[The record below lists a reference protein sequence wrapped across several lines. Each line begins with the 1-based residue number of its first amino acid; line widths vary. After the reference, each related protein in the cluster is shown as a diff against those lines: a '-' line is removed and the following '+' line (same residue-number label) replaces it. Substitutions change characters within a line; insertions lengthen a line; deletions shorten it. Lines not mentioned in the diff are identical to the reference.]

1 MIKKLQQKLST
12 LLILLLTIIWI
23 GILLL
28 FLNSTYQSNLKDV
41 KEDVRITIRD
51 TKWKKFIRTQG
62 ASADLDDIEYCVFEL
77 KKNQEPKI
85 LFQTFKD
92 KTNDDLI
99 TYGQKYSKTWKRTNR
114 TYRYTYIYKFM
125 KKKNKR
131 YLVLIDSRLALQDTL
146 PTIIVCIILLFGGL
160 ILFTFSSRTISRWL
174 TQPIED
180 MISSEK
186 KFISNA
192 SHELK
197 TPLAVIRANT
207 QLLQKEISGDNKHLE
222 YIHQETERM
231 IVLVNKMLTLVR
243 LDTAQNQALPKRFRV
258 DEALYDII
266 YPMESVAYEKKI
278 RMTAEIQEEMYIDG
292 IEDQIQNLLS
302 ILLNNAISY
311 TPEYGEIVIRAY
323 IQAKKFYLKVANSG
337 DPIPEEIRD
346 RLFERFFRADEAR
359 EDNGHYGL
367 GLSIARSIVANHGG
381 RIRVDYEDH
390 KNVFFV
396 VLNAHSPVQH

>member
-1 MIKKLQQKLST
+1 MIKKLQKKLTT

-28 FLNSTYQSNLKDV
+28 FLNSTYKNNLKDV
-41 KEDVRITIRD
+41 KEDVRSALREI
-51 TKWKKFIRTQG
+51 KWKNFIRTQG
-62 ASADLDDIEYCVFEL
+62 TALDLEDIGYCVFQIDDY
-77 KKNQEPKI
+77 KQPHI
-85 LFQTFKD
+85 LFQTFTN
-92 KTNDDLI
+92 KTDEELLR
-99 TYGQKYSKTWKRTNR
+99 YAKKYSLTWKKTHQ
-114 TYRYTYIYKFM
+114 TYKYIYIYKLR
-125 KKKNKR
+125 KKQ
-131 YLVLIDSRLALQDTL
+131 LMLISSAPALQA
-146 PTIIVCIILLFGGL
+146 TIPAIVLCIFLLFGGL
-160 ILFTFSSRTISRWL
+160 ILFTFSSRIISRWL

-207 QLLQKEISGDNKHLE
+207 QLLQKEISADNKHLE

-243 LDTAQNQALPKRFRV
+243 LDTAQNQAQPKRFRV

-278 RMTAEIQEEMYIDG
+278 RMTVDIQKEMYIDG

-323 IQAKKFYLKVANSG
+323 IQAKKFYLKVSNSG

-359 EDNGHYGL
+359 KDNGHYGL
-367 GLSIARSIVANHGG
+367 GLSIASSIAANHGG

-390 KNVFFV
+390 KNVFSV
-396 VLNAHSPVQH
+396 VLNAHSPAQH

>member
-1 MIKKLQQKLST
+1 MIKKLQKKLTT
-12 LLILLLTIIWI
+12 LLITIIWI

-28 FLNSTYQSNLKDV
+28 FLNSTYKNNLKDE
-41 KEDVRITIRD
+41 KEDVRSALREI
-51 TKWKKFIRTQG
+51 KWKNFIRTQG
-62 ASADLDDIEYCVFEL
+62 TALDLEDIGYCVFQIDDY
-77 KKNQEPKI
+77 KQPHI
-85 LFQTFKD
+85 LFQTFTN
-92 KTNDDLI
+92 KTDEELLR
-99 TYGQKYSKTWKRTNR
+99 YAKKYSLTWKKTHQ
-114 TYRYTYIYKFM
+114 TYKYIYIYKLR
-125 KKKNKR
+125 KKQ
-131 YLVLIDSRLALQDTL
+131 LMLISSAPALQA
-146 PTIIVCIILLFGGL
+146 TIPAIVLCIFLLFGGL
-160 ILFTFSSRTISRWL
+160 ILFTFSSRIISRWL

-207 QLLQKEISGDNKHLE
+207 QLLQKEISADNKHLE

-243 LDTAQNQALPKRFRV
+243 LDTAQNQAQPKRFRV

-278 RMTAEIQEEMYIDG
+278 RMTVDIQEEMYIDG

-323 IQAKKFYLKVANSG
+323 IQAKKFYLKVSNSG

-367 GLSIARSIVANHGG
+367 GLSIASSIAANHGG

-390 KNVFFV
+390 KNVFSV
-396 VLNAHSPVQH
+396 VLNAHSPAQH

>member
-1 MIKKLQQKLST
+1 MIKKLQKKLTT
-12 LLILLLTIIWI
+12 LLIFLLTIIWI

-28 FLNSTYQSNLKDV
+28 FLNSTYKNNLKDV
-41 KEDVRITIRD
+41 KEDVRSALREI
-51 TKWKKFIRTQG
+51 KWKNFIRTQG
-62 ASADLDDIEYCVFEL
+62 TALDLEDIVYCVFQIDDY
-77 KKNQEPKI
+77 KQPHI
-85 LFQTFKD
+85 LFQTFTN
-92 KTNDDLI
+92 KTDEELLR
-99 TYGQKYSKTWKRTNR
+99 YAKKYSLTWKKTHQ
-114 TYRYTYIYKFM
+114 TYKYIYIYKLR
-125 KKKNKR
+125 KKQ
-131 YLVLIDSRLALQDTL
+131 LMLISSAPALQA
-146 PTIIVCIILLFGGL
+146 TIPAIVLCIFLLFGGL
-160 ILFTFSSRTISRWL
+160 ILFTFSSRIISRWL

-180 MISSEK
+180 IISSEK

-207 QLLQKEISGDNKHLE
+207 QLLQKEISADNKHLE

-243 LDTAQNQALPKRFRV
+243 LDTAQNQAQPKRFRV

-278 RMTAEIQEEMYIDG
+278 RMTVDIQKEMYIDG

-323 IQAKKFYLKVANSG
+323 IQAKKFYLKVSNSG

-359 EDNGHYGL
+359 KDNGHYGL
-367 GLSIARSIVANHGG
+367 GLSIASSIAANHGG

-390 KNVFFV
+390 KNVFSV
-396 VLNAHSPVQH
+396 VLNAHSPAQH

>member
-1 MIKKLQQKLST
+1 MIKKLQKKLTT
-12 LLILLLTIIWI
+12 LLIFLLTIIWI

-28 FLNSTYQSNLKDV
+28 FLNSTYKNNLKDV
-41 KEDVRITIRD
+41 KEDVRSALREI
-51 TKWKKFIRTQG
+51 KWKNFIRTQG
-62 ASADLDDIEYCVFEL
+62 TALDLEDIGYCVFQIDDY
-77 KKNQEPKI
+77 KQPHI
-85 LFQTFKD
+85 LFQTFTN
-92 KTNDDLI
+92 KTDEELLR
-99 TYGQKYSKTWKRTNR
+99 YAKKYSLTWKKTHQ
-114 TYRYTYIYKFM
+114 TYKYIYIYKLR
-125 KKKNKR
+125 KKQ
-131 YLVLIDSRLALQDTL
+131 LMLISSAPALQA
-146 PTIIVCIILLFGGL
+146 TIPAIVLCIFLLFGGL
-160 ILFTFSSRTISRWL
+160 ILFTFSSRIISRWL

-207 QLLQKEISGDNKHLE
+207 QLLQKEISADNKHLE

-243 LDTAQNQALPKRFRV
+243 LDTAQNQARPKRFRV

-278 RMTAEIQEEMYIDG
+278 HMTADIQEEMYIDG

-323 IQAKKFYLKVANSG
+323 IQAKKFYLKVSNSG

-367 GLSIARSIVANHGG
+367 GLSIASSIAANHGG
-381 RIRVDYEDH
+381 RIRVDYEDY
-390 KNVFFV
+390 KNVFSF
-396 VLNAHSPVQH
+396 VLNAHSLAQH

>member
-1 MIKKLQQKLST
+1 MI
-12 LLILLLTIIWI
+12 LI
-23 GILLL
+23 
-28 FLNSTYQSNLKDV
+28 S
-41 KEDVRITIRD
+41 
-51 TKWKKFIRTQG
+51 G
-62 ASADLDDIEYCVFEL
+62 APAF
-77 KKNQEPKI
+77 
-85 LFQTFKD
+85 
-92 KTNDDLI
+92 
-99 TYGQKYSKTWKRTNR
+99 R
-114 TYRYTYIYKFM
+114 
-125 KKKNKR
+125 
-131 YLVLIDSRLALQDTL
+131 ATL
-146 PTIIVCIILLFGGL
+146 PTIGICVILLVCGIAIFLLSGRL
-160 ILFTFSSRTISRWL
+160 VSRWL
-174 TQPIED
+174 TKPIED

-207 QLLQKEISGDNKHLE
+207 QLLQKEISADNKHLE

-243 LDTAQNQALPKRFRV
+243 LDTAQNQAQPKRFRV

-278 RMTAEIQEEMYIDG
+278 RITSEIQEEMYIDG

-311 TPEYGEIVIRAY
+311 TPESGEIVIRAY
-323 IQAKKFYLKVANSG
+323 IQAKKFYLKVSNSG
-337 DPIPEEIRD
+337 NPIPEKIRD

-367 GLSIARSIVANHGG
+367 GLSIASSIATNHGG

-390 KNVFFV
+390 KNVFSV
-396 VLNAHSPVQH
+396 VLNAHSPAQH

>member
-1 MIKKLQQKLST
+1 MIKKLQKKLT
-12 LLILLLTIIWI
+12 KLLIFLLTIIWI

-28 FLNSTYQSNLKDV
+28 FLNSTYKNNLKDV
-41 KEDVRITIRD
+41 KEDVRSALREI
-51 TKWKKFIRTQG
+51 KWKNFIRTQG
-62 ASADLDDIEYCVFEL
+62 TALDLEDIGYCVFQIDDY
-77 KKNQEPKI
+77 KQPHI
-85 LFQTFKD
+85 LFQTFTN
-92 KTNDDLI
+92 KTDEELLR
-99 TYGQKYSKTWKRTNR
+99 YAKKYSLTWKKTHQ
-114 TYRYTYIYKFM
+114 TYKYIYIYKLR
-125 KKKNKR
+125 KKQ
-131 YLVLIDSRLALQDTL
+131 LMLISSAPALQA
-146 PTIIVCIILLFGGL
+146 TIPAIVLCIFLLFGGL
-160 ILFTFSSRTISRWL
+160 ILFTFSSRIISRWL

-207 QLLQKEISGDNKHLE
+207 QLLQKEISADNKHLE

-243 LDTAQNQALPKRFRV
+243 LDTAQNQAQPKRFRV

-278 RMTAEIQEEMYIDG
+278 RMTSEIQEEMYIDG

-311 TPEYGEIVIRAY
+311 TPESGEIVIRAY
-323 IQAKKFYLKVANSG
+323 MQAKKFYLKVANSG

-367 GLSIARSIVANHGG
+367 GLSIASSIAANHGG

-390 KNVFFV
+390 KNVFSV
-396 VLNAHSPVQH
+396 VLNAHSPAQH

>member
-1 MIKKLQQKLST
+1 MIKKLQKKLT
-12 LLILLLTIIWI
+12 KLLIFLLTIIWI

-28 FLNSTYQSNLKDV
+28 FLNSTYKNNLKDV
-41 KEDVRITIRD
+41 KEDVRSALREI
-51 TKWKKFIRTQG
+51 KWKNFIRTQG
-62 ASADLDDIEYCVFEL
+62 TALDLEDIGYCVFQIDDY
-77 KKNQEPKI
+77 KQPHI
-85 LFQTFKD
+85 LFQTFTN
-92 KTNDDLI
+92 KTDEELLR
-99 TYGQKYSKTWKRTNR
+99 YAKKYSLTWKKTHQ
-114 TYRYTYIYKFM
+114 TYKYIYIYKLR
-125 KKKNKR
+125 KKQ
-131 YLVLIDSRLALQDTL
+131 LMLISSAPALQA
-146 PTIIVCIILLFGGL
+146 TIPAIVLCIFLLFGGL
-160 ILFTFSSRTISRWL
+160 ILFTFSSRIISRWL

-207 QLLQKEISGDNKHLE
+207 QLLQKEISADNKHLE

-243 LDTAQNQALPKRFRV
+243 LDTAQNQAQPKRFRV

-278 RMTAEIQEEMYIDG
+278 CMTSEIQEEMYIDG

-323 IQAKKFYLKVANSG
+323 IQAKKFYLKVSNSG

-367 GLSIARSIVANHGG
+367 GLSIASSIAANHGG

>member
-62 ASADLDDIEYCVFEL
+62 ASADLDDIEYF
-77 KKNQEPKI
+77 I
-85 LFQTFKD
+85 LVVPQLNPD
-92 KTNDDLI
+92 DDLI
-99 TYGQKYSKTWKRTNR
+99 TYGQKYSKTWKRTSR

-311 TPEYGEIVIRAY
+311 TPESGEIVIRAY
-323 IQAKKFYLKVANSG
+323 MQAKKFYLKVANSG

-367 GLSIARSIVANHGG
+367 GLSIASSIAANHGG

-390 KNVFFV
+390 KNVFSV
-396 VLNAHSPVQH
+396 VLNAHSPAQH

>member
-1 MIKKLQQKLST
+1 MIKKLQKKLTT
-12 LLILLLTIIWI
+12 LLIFLLTIIWI

-28 FLNSTYQSNLKDV
+28 FLNSTYKNNLKDV
-41 KEDVRITIRD
+41 KEDVRSALREI
-51 TKWKKFIRTQG
+51 KWKNFIRTQG
-62 ASADLDDIEYCVFEL
+62 TALDLEDIGYCVFQIDDY
-77 KKNQEPKI
+77 KQPHI
-85 LFQTFKD
+85 LFQTFTN
-92 KTNDDLI
+92 KTDEELLR
-99 TYGQKYSKTWKRTNR
+99 YAKKYSLTWKKTHQ
-114 TYRYTYIYKFM
+114 TYKYIYIYKLR
-125 KKKNKR
+125 KKQ
-131 YLVLIDSRLALQDTL
+131 LMLISSAPALQA
-146 PTIIVCIILLFGGL
+146 TIPAIVLCIFLLFGGL
-160 ILFTFSSRTISRWL
+160 ILFTFSSRIISRWL

-207 QLLQKEISGDNKHLE
+207 QLLQKEISADNKHLE

-243 LDTAQNQALPKRFRV
+243 LDTAQNQAQPKRFRV

-266 YPMESVAYEKKI
+266 YPMGSVAYEKKI
-278 RMTAEIQEEMYIDG
+278 RMTVDIQKEMYSDG

-323 IQAKKFYLKVANSG
+323 IQAKKFYLKVSNSG

-367 GLSIARSIVANHGG
+367 GLSIASSIAANHGG

-390 KNVFFV
+390 KNVFSV
-396 VLNAHSPVQH
+396 VLNAHSPAQH

>member
-1 MIKKLQQKLST
+1 MIKKLQKKLTT
-12 LLILLLTIIWI
+12 LLIFLLTIIWI

-28 FLNSTYQSNLKDV
+28 FLNSTYKNNLKDE
-41 KEDVRITIRD
+41 KEDVRSALREI
-51 TKWKKFIRTQG
+51 KWKNFIRTQG
-62 ASADLDDIEYCVFEL
+62 TALDLEDIGYCVFQIDDY
-77 KKNQEPKI
+77 KQPHI
-85 LFQTFKD
+85 LFQTFTN
-92 KTNDDLI
+92 KTDEELLR
-99 TYGQKYSKTWKRTNR
+99 YAKKYSLTWKKTHQ
-114 TYRYTYIYKFM
+114 TYKYIYIYKLR
-125 KKKNKR
+125 KKQ
-131 YLVLIDSRLALQDTL
+131 LMLISSAPALQATI
-146 PTIIVCIILLFGGL
+146 PTIVLCIFLLFGGL
-160 ILFTFSSRTISRWL
+160 ILFTFSSRIISRWL

-207 QLLQKEISGDNKHLE
+207 QLLQKEISADNKHLE

-243 LDTAQNQALPKRFRV
+243 LDTAQNQAQPKRFRV

-278 RMTAEIQEEMYIDG
+278 RMTVDIQEEMYIDG

-323 IQAKKFYLKVANSG
+323 IQAKKFYLKVSNSG

-367 GLSIARSIVANHGG
+367 GLSIASSIAANHGG

-390 KNVFFV
+390 KNVFSV
-396 VLNAHSPVQH
+396 VLNAHSPAQH

>member
-1 MIKKLQQKLST
+1 MIKKSQKKLTT
-12 LLILLLTIIWI
+12 LLIFLLTIIWI

-28 FLNSTYQSNLKDV
+28 FLNSTYKNNLKDV
-41 KEDVRITIRD
+41 KEDVRSALREI
-51 TKWKKFIRTQG
+51 KWKNFIRTQG
-62 ASADLDDIEYCVFEL
+62 TALDLEDIGYCVFQIDDY
-77 KKNQEPKI
+77 KQPHI
-85 LFQTFKD
+85 LFQTFTN
-92 KTNDDLI
+92 KTDEELLR
-99 TYGQKYSKTWKRTNR
+99 YAKKYSLTWKKTHQ
-114 TYRYTYIYKFM
+114 TYKYIYIYKLR
-125 KKKNKR
+125 KKQ
-131 YLVLIDSRLALQDTL
+131 LMLISSAPALQA
-146 PTIIVCIILLFGGL
+146 TIPAIVLCIFLLFGGL
-160 ILFTFSSRTISRWL
+160 ILFTFSSRIISRWL

-207 QLLQKEISGDNKHLE
+207 QLLQKEISADNKHLE

-243 LDTAQNQALPKRFRV
+243 LDTAQNQAQPKRFRV

-278 RMTAEIQEEMYIDG
+278 RMTVDIQEEMYIDG

-323 IQAKKFYLKVANSG
+323 IQAKKFYLKVSNSG

-367 GLSIARSIVANHGG
+367 GLSIASSIAANHGG
-381 RIRVDYEDH
+381 RIRVDYEHH
-390 KNVFFV
+390 KNVFSV
-396 VLNAHSPVQH
+396 VLNAHSPAQH

>member
-1 MIKKLQQKLST
+1 MIKKLQKKLTT
-12 LLILLLTIIWI
+12 LLIFLLTIIWI

-28 FLNSTYQSNLKDV
+28 FLNSTYKNNLKDV
-41 KEDVRITIRD
+41 KEDVRSALREI
-51 TKWKKFIRTQG
+51 KWKNFIRTQG
-62 ASADLDDIEYCVFEL
+62 TALDLEDIGYCVFQIDDY
-77 KKNQEPKI
+77 KQPHI
-85 LFQTFKD
+85 LFQTFTN
-92 KTNDDLI
+92 KTDEELLR
-99 TYGQKYSKTWKRTNR
+99 YAKKYSLTWKKTHQ
-114 TYRYTYIYKFM
+114 TYKYIYIYKLR
-125 KKKNKR
+125 KKQ
-131 YLVLIDSRLALQDTL
+131 LMLISSAPALQA
-146 PTIIVCIILLFGGL
+146 TIPAIVLCIFLLFGGL
-160 ILFTFSSRTISRWL
+160 ILFTFSSRIISRWL

-207 QLLQKEISGDNKHLE
+207 QLLQKEISADNKHLE

-243 LDTAQNQALPKRFRV
+243 LDTAQNQAQPKRFRV

-278 RMTAEIQEEMYIDG
+278 CMTADIQEEMYIDG

-311 TPEYGEIVIRAY
+311 TPEHGEIVIRAY
-323 IQAKKFYLKVANSG
+323 IQAKKFYLKVSNSG

-367 GLSIARSIVANHGG
+367 GLSIASSIAANHGG

-390 KNVFFV
+390 KNVFSV
-396 VLNAHSPVQH
+396 VLNAHSPAQH

>member
-99 TYGQKYSKTWKRTNR
+99 TYGQKYNKTWKRTSH

-131 YLVLIDSRLALQDTL
+131 YLVLISSRLALQDTL
-146 PTIIVCIILLFGGL
+146 PTINFLPVLFPAG
-160 ILFTFSSRTISRWL
+160 
-174 TQPIED
+174 
-180 MISSEK
+180 
-186 KFISNA
+186 
-192 SHELK
+192 
-197 TPLAVIRANT
+197 
-207 QLLQKEISGDNKHLE
+207 
-222 YIHQETERM
+222 
-231 IVLVNKMLTLVR
+231 
-243 LDTAQNQALPKRFRV
+243 
-258 DEALYDII
+258 
-266 YPMESVAYEKKI
+266 
-278 RMTAEIQEEMYIDG
+278 
-292 IEDQIQNLLS
+292 
-302 ILLNNAISY
+302 
-311 TPEYGEIVIRAY
+311 
-323 IQAKKFYLKVANSG
+323 
-337 DPIPEEIRD
+337 
-346 RLFERFFRADEAR
+346 
-359 EDNGHYGL
+359 
-367 GLSIARSIVANHGG
+367 
-381 RIRVDYEDH
+381 
-390 KNVFFV
+390 
-396 VLNAHSPVQH
+396 

>member
-1 MIKKLQQKLST
+1 MIKKLQKKLT
-12 LLILLLTIIWI
+12 KLLIFLLTIIWI

-28 FLNSTYQSNLKDV
+28 ILNSTYKNNLKDV
-41 KEDVRITIRD
+41 KEDVRSALREI
-51 TKWKKFIRTQG
+51 KWKNFIRTQG
-62 ASADLDDIEYCVFEL
+62 TALDLEDIGYCVFQIDDY
-77 KKNQEPKI
+77 KQPHI
-85 LFQTFKD
+85 LFQTFTN
-92 KTNDDLI
+92 KTDEELLR
-99 TYGQKYSKTWKRTNR
+99 YAKKYSLTWKKTHQ
-114 TYRYTYIYKFM
+114 TYKYIYIYKLR
-125 KKKNKR
+125 KKQ
-131 YLVLIDSRLALQDTL
+131 LMLISSAPALQA
-146 PTIIVCIILLFGGL
+146 TIPAIVLCIFLLFGGL
-160 ILFTFSSRTISRWL
+160 ILFTFSSRIISRWL

-207 QLLQKEISGDNKHLE
+207 QLLQKEISADNKHLE

-243 LDTAQNQALPKRFRV
+243 LDTAQNQAQPKRFRV

-278 RMTAEIQEEMYIDG
+278 CMTSEIQEEMYIDG

-323 IQAKKFYLKVANSG
+323 IQAKKFYLKVSNSG

>member
-1 MIKKLQQKLST
+1 MIKKLQKKLTT
-12 LLILLLTIIWI
+12 LLIFLLTIIWI

-28 FLNSTYQSNLKDV
+28 FLNSTYKNNLKDV
-41 KEDVRITIRD
+41 KEDVRSALREI
-51 TKWKKFIRTQG
+51 KWKNFIRTQG
-62 ASADLDDIEYCVFEL
+62 TALDLEDIGYCVFQIDDY
-77 KKNQEPKI
+77 KQPHI
-85 LFQTFKD
+85 LFQTFTN
-92 KTNDDLI
+92 KTDEELLR
-99 TYGQKYSKTWKRTNR
+99 YAKKYSLTWKKTHQ
-114 TYRYTYIYKFM
+114 TYKYIYIYKLR
-125 KKKNKR
+125 KKQ
-131 YLVLIDSRLALQDTL
+131 LMLISSAPALQA
-146 PTIIVCIILLFGGL
+146 TIPAIVLCIFLLFGGL
-160 ILFTFSSRTISRWL
+160 ILFTFSSRIISRWL

-207 QLLQKEISGDNKHLE
+207 QLLQKEISADNKHLE

-243 LDTAQNQALPKRFRV
+243 LDTAQNQAQPKRFRV

-278 RMTAEIQEEMYIDG
+278 RMTVDIQEEMYIDG

-323 IQAKKFYLKVANSG
+323 IQAKKFYLKVSNSG

-359 EDNGHYGL
+359 KDNGHYGL
-367 GLSIARSIVANHGG
+367 GLSIASSIAANHGG

-390 KNVFFV
+390 KNVFSV
-396 VLNAHSPVQH
+396 VLNAHSPAQH

>member
-1 MIKKLQQKLST
+1 MIKKLQKNICVLFV
-12 LLILLLTIIWI
+12 LLLSITWLGVLAIYV
-23 GILLL
+23 
-28 FLNSTYQSNLKDV
+28 NSVYRSNLMDV
-41 KEDVRITIRD
+41 KEDVRYAIKE
-51 TKWKKFIRTQG
+51 TKWKNFLNNQG
-62 ASADLDDIEYCVFEL
+62 FSSAFDGIDYCVYSLDSEF
-77 KKNQEPKI
+77 QPHI
-85 LFQTFKD
+85 LFHTFSNKSEE
-92 KTNDDLI
+92 DLMKE
-99 TYGQKYSKTWKRTNR
+99 GKRLAANWKGHKQFL
-114 TYRYTYIYKFM
+114 RYTYIYQLKF
-125 KKKNKR
+125 KQHKR
-131 YLVLIDSRLALQDTL
+131 YIILISGSTAFRATL
-146 PTIIVCIILLFGGL
+146 PTIGICSLLLVGGIIVFV
-160 ILFTFSSRTISRWL
+160 SSGRLVSRWL

-207 QLLQKEISGDNKHLE
+207 QLLQKEVSADNKHLE

-243 LDTAQNQALPKRFRV
+243 LDTAQNQAQPKRFRV

-311 TPEYGEIVIRAY
+311 TPESGEIIICAY
-323 IQAKKFYLKVANSG
+323 MQAKKFYLKVANSG

-367 GLSIARSIVANHGG
+367 GLSIASSIAANHGG

-390 KNVFFV
+390 KNVFSV
-396 VLNAHSPVQH
+396 VLNAHSPAQH

>member
-1 MIKKLQQKLST
+1 MIKKLQKKLTT
-12 LLILLLTIIWI
+12 LLIFLLTIIWI

-28 FLNSTYQSNLKDV
+28 FLNSTYKNNLKDV
-41 KEDVRITIRD
+41 KEDVRSALREI
-51 TKWKKFIRTQG
+51 KWKNFIRTQG
-62 ASADLDDIEYCVFEL
+62 TALDLEDIGYCVFQIDDY
-77 KKNQEPKI
+77 KQPHI
-85 LFQTFKD
+85 LFQTFTN
-92 KTNDDLI
+92 KTDEELLR
-99 TYGQKYSKTWKRTNR
+99 YAKKYSLTWKKTHQ
-114 TYRYTYIYKFM
+114 TYKYIYIYKLR
-125 KKKNKR
+125 KKQ
-131 YLVLIDSRLALQDTL
+131 LMLISSAPALQA
-146 PTIIVCIILLFGGL
+146 TIPAIVLCIFLLFGGL
-160 ILFTFSSRTISRWL
+160 ILFTFSSRIISRWL

-207 QLLQKEISGDNKHLE
+207 QLLQKEISADNKHLE

-243 LDTAQNQALPKRFRV
+243 LDTAQNQAQPKRFRV

-278 RMTAEIQEEMYIDG
+278 RMTVDIQKEMYIDG

-323 IQAKKFYLKVANSG
+323 IQAKKFYLKVSNSG

-346 RLFERFFRADEAR
+346 RLFERFFRADEAC

-367 GLSIARSIVANHGG
+367 GLSIASSIAANHGG

-390 KNVFFV
+390 KNVFSV
-396 VLNAHSPVQH
+396 VLNAHSPAQH

>member
-1 MIKKLQQKLST
+1 MIKKLQKKLTT
-12 LLILLLTIIWI
+12 LLIFLLAIIWI

-28 FLNSTYQSNLKDV
+28 FLNSTYRNNLKDV
-41 KEDVRITIRD
+41 KEDVRSALREI
-51 TKWKKFIRTQG
+51 KWKNFIRTQG
-62 ASADLDDIEYCVFEL
+62 TALDLEDIGYCVFQIDDY
-77 KKNQEPKI
+77 KQPHI
-85 LFQTFKD
+85 LFQTFTN
-92 KTNDDLI
+92 KTDEELLR
-99 TYGQKYSKTWKRTNR
+99 YAKKYSLTWKKTHQ
-114 TYRYTYIYKFM
+114 TYKYIYIYKLR
-125 KKKNKR
+125 KKQ
-131 YLVLIDSRLALQDTL
+131 LMLISSAPALQA
-146 PTIIVCIILLFGGL
+146 TIPAIVLCIFLLFGGL
-160 ILFTFSSRTISRWL
+160 ILFTFSSRIISRWL

-207 QLLQKEISGDNKHLE
+207 QLLQKEISADNKHLE

-243 LDTAQNQALPKRFRV
+243 LDTAQNQAQPKRFRV

-278 RMTAEIQEEMYIDG
+278 RMTADIQEEMYIDG

-323 IQAKKFYLKVANSG
+323 IQAKKFYLKVSNSG

-367 GLSIARSIVANHGG
+367 GLSIASSIAANHGG

-390 KNVFFV
+390 KNVFSV
-396 VLNAHSPVQH
+396 VLNAHSPAQH

>member
-1 MIKKLQQKLST
+1 MIKKLQKKLTT
-12 LLILLLTIIWI
+12 LLIFLLTIIWI

-28 FLNSTYQSNLKDV
+28 FLNSTYKNNLKDE
-41 KEDVRITIRD
+41 KEDVRSALREI
-51 TKWKKFIRTQG
+51 KWKNFIRTQG
-62 ASADLDDIEYCVFEL
+62 TALDLEDIGYCVFQIDDY
-77 KKNQEPKI
+77 KQPHI
-85 LFQTFKD
+85 LFQTFTN
-92 KTNDDLI
+92 KTDEELLR
-99 TYGQKYSKTWKRTNR
+99 YAKKYSLTWKKTHQ
-114 TYRYTYIYKFM
+114 TYKYIYIYKLR
-125 KKKNKR
+125 KKQ
-131 YLVLIDSRLALQDTL
+131 LMLISSAPALQA
-146 PTIIVCIILLFGGL
+146 TIPAIVLCIFLLFGGL
-160 ILFTFSSRTISRWL
+160 ILFTFSSRIISRWL

-207 QLLQKEISGDNKHLE
+207 QLLQKEISADNKHLE

-243 LDTAQNQALPKRFRV
+243 LDTAQNQAQPKRFRV

-278 RMTAEIQEEMYIDG
+278 RMTVDIQKEMYIDG

-323 IQAKKFYLKVANSG
+323 IQAKKFYLKVSNSG
-337 DPIPEEIRD
+337 NPIPEEIRD

-367 GLSIARSIVANHGG
+367 GLSIASSIAANHGG

-390 KNVFFV
+390 KNVFSV
-396 VLNAHSPVQH
+396 VLNAHSPAQH